1 MIHFCCFTLALS
13 DKLYIQERRTAV
25 FIQGGRAGGP
35 DVVGWR
41 RHAGPSAVHSHS
53 LAQGNGAEV
62 TTPKA
67 HGMASVRT
75 RLWKHDGGRDLFYGR
90 DGRSVNWTSLRYP
103 TARCRHSGIPD
114 ACDVRKKLQ
123 SGFRVRQR
131 IWLASTKIRAK
142 SCATVHIITR
152 D

>member
-13 DKLYIQERRTAV
+13 DKLYPEASTHGGLYTRP
-25 FIQGGRAGGP
+25 GGRTGCCWVTTTLGAER
-35 DVVGWR
+35 VL
-41 RHAGPSAVHSHS
+41 SHS